1 MIWFVIPAQPFGC
14 ETKIESSS
22 RLSNTRR
29 GCLLSIWGH
38 RYAIQRG
45 SLTASQAITGRA
57 SAVFG
62 SDIYTDN
69 FKFQLRSFKVACLDA
84 RTKVYRGF
92 GRTDR

>member
-45 SLTASQAITGRA
+45 SLTASQTIAGRS

-62 SDIYTDN
+62 SDIDTN
-69 FKFQLRSFKVACLDA
+69 GFQFERRKFKVACPDA
-84 RTKVYRGF
+84 RTKVYRVF
-92 GRTDR
+92 GQTNR